1 MDIHPTWV
9 NNSEAIE
16 NIDLNFF
23 EKDHIVRHF
32 MMSTA
37 EGMSMGDFLKMTEQV
52 DINIFNKFYSILYRS
67 GFFCKNDLLN
77 IKSAAQLYNVI
88 QCVKLFN
95 LKSPIHVVEVGGGI
109 GNLSR
114 LFAELDVCETYTIYD
129 LNNVIKI
136 QKHYLQQNLMK
147 KKFDKI
153 KFIAVDLIDTNNI
166 KPTSTDLFISTFAL
180 TECPKT
186 TVELYFEKFIIGAQ
200 YCYILGQE
208 SYGDYYPS
216 KDVVNKLMTVFSQ
229 IIIRDYPYF
238 NQKAYEIICLKD

>member
-9 NNSEAIE
+9 NNSKAIE
-16 NIDLNFF
+16 NINLNFF
-23 EKDHIVRHF
+23 EKSYIVRHY
-32 MMSTA
+32 MMSTVK
-37 EGMSMGDFLKMTEQV
+37 GMSMGDFLKMAEQV
-52 DINIFNKFYSILYRS
+52 DINTFNKFYSILYRS
-67 GFFCKNDLLN
+67 GMFCAADLLD

-95 LKSPIHVVEVGGGI
+95 LKSPIQVIEVGGGI

-114 LFAELDVCETYTIYD
+114 LFAELDVCDTYTIYD

-136 QKHYLQQNLMK
+136 QKHYLQQNLTK
-147 KKFDKI
+147 RKFDKI
-153 KFIAVDLIDTNNI
+153 KFIAVDLIDINDI
-166 KPTSTDLFISTFAL
+166 KPISTDLFISTFAL

-186 TVELYFEKFIIGAQ
+186 TIELYFQKLIINAQ

-208 SYGDYYPS
+208 LYGNYYPS
-216 KDVVNKLMTVFSQ
+216 KDIVNKLMTAFSQ